1 MARKADANRLSKWE
15 DSMDFAEIRRIVDE
29 LAGSA
34 ASEIK
39 VETGGMK
46 IHLRLADAAP
56 VAVPVSAATPRK
68 GAEAVTAP
76 MPGVVYLSP
85 SPGTAPFA
93 STGARVASG
102 DTLLLLEAM
111 KSMLPVCAPFDAVVD
126 EILVSDEIQVEI
138 GQPLIRLRPVSA

>member
-1 MARKADANRLSKWE
+1 
-15 DSMDFAEIRRIVDE
+15 MDFVEIKRIVDE

-46 IHLRLADAAP
+46 IHLRFGQP
-56 VAVPVSAATPRK
+56 GQVPVPLPAAQPLE
-68 GAEAVTAP
+68 GAEAVIAP

-85 SPGTAPFA
+85 SPDAAPFA
-93 STGARVASG
+93 GIGAQVASG
-102 DTLLLLEAM
+102 DTLLLVEAM
-111 KSMLPVCAPFDAVVD
+111 KSMLPVRAPFDAVVEEVLVAD
-126 EILVSDEIQVEI
+126 ESPVEI

>member
-1 MARKADANRLSKWE
+1 
-15 DSMDFAEIRRIVDE
+15 MDFAEIRRIVDE

-34 ASEIK
+34 AREVK

-46 IHLRLADAAP
+46 IHLRLAQAGAAP
-56 VAVPVSAATPRK
+56 VAVPVSAATPRE

-85 SPGTAPFA
+85 SPAAAPFA

-111 KSMLPVCAPFDAVVD
+111 KSMLPVCAPFDAIVD
-126 EILVSDEIQVEI
+126 EILVADEFPVEI